1 MNGRHFLTAV
11 ALLGLCAR
19 AVTAGDDGRP
29 LGTGVLSY
37 YCVARE
43 SPGPPDTTLCTT
55 KGKPLARVTRRT
67 ALAARLQG
75 TVLLEDARLLNVAGG
90 RCPCAFGPCFM
101 EVDRKTHPF
110 GLGARGNALVPY
122 RTVAV
127 DPRYIPLGARLFV
140 EGLVGLPIPA
150 ADGRGTTPH
159 DGCVTAGDVGGGVD
173 RLQIDFFVG
182 ACAPDHPARKL
193 PRHTRVRRDAARCRA
208 APAG

>member
-1 MNGRHFLTAV
+1 MIRHALAAV
-11 ALLGLCAR
+11 ALLAALAHP
-19 AVTAGDDGRP
+19 ATAGDDGRL

-43 SPGPPDTTLCTT
+43 SAGPRDTTLCTT
-55 KGKPLARVTRRT
+55 KGKPLAKVTRRT

-90 RCPCAFGPCFM
+90 PCPCKFGPCFM

-110 GLGARGNALVPY
+110 GLGARGNPLIPY

-127 DPRYIPLGARLFV
+127 DPKHIPLGARLFV
-140 EGLVGLPIPA
+140 ASLVGLPVPS
-150 ADGRGTTPH
+150 ADGQGTTPH

-173 RLQIDFFVG
+173 GLQIDFFVG
-182 ACAPDHPARKL
+182 ACASDHPARKL
-193 PRHTRVRRDAARCRA
+193 PRRTRVHRDAPRCRA
-208 APAG
+208 APRG